1 MTLAD
6 LVAEFVAT
14 RSPGWLVLT
23 EVETQDCAVAA
34 LRFYA
39 AHGVVAS
46 LIVVDPDGVPVDTS
60 VDMRLIDATVDL
72 TTGEWAVVQPLFCLY
87 VEKEQALRLE
97 ASRAAGLEVYG
108 RQVAEVTAD
117 ISVMEGPD
125 GLPSR
130 AFGLPAVTVE

>member
-1 MTLAD
+1 VTLSE

-23 EVETQDCAVAA
+23 EIESQECALAA

-39 AHGVVAS
+39 AHGIVAS
-46 LIVVDPDGVPVDTS
+46 LIVLDPDGVPVDTS
-60 VDMRLIDATVDL
+60 ADIGLIDATVEL
-72 TTGEWAVVQPLFCLY
+72 TAGEWAVVRPLFSLY

-108 RQVAEVTAD
+108 RQVAEVSAD
-117 ISVMEGPD
+117 IAVMEGPD

-130 AFGLPAVTVE
+130 AFGMPAVTVE

>member
-23 EVETQDCAVAA
+23 ESEATECAVAA

-39 AHGVVAS
+39 AHGAVAS
-46 LIVVDPDGVPVDTS
+46 LVVVDPDGLPVDTS
-60 VDMRLIDATVDL
+60 IDLGLVSAAADL
-72 TTGEWAVVQPLFCLY
+72 TTGEWAVIRPLFSLY

-97 ASRAAGLEVYG
+97 ASRAAGLDVYG
-108 RQVAEVTAD
+108 RQVSEIAGD
-117 ISVMEGPD
+117 IAAMEGPD
-125 GLPSR
+125 GVPSR
-130 AFGLPAVTVE
+130 AFAASAVTVE